1 MANVYP
7 GTEIPSEENVKT
19 YWKNICSLP
28 RDNNP
33 SIDNDGER
41 DQPFNTL
48 VKDPNIFY
56 LSSQR
61 EGTGQRKV
69 KVPEGMKIFIP
80 VLGVVATNF
89 ESQNS
94 TVPQPDLKALA
105 QLDQDS
111 IRQLSV
117 EINGQE
123 VPLAVLDNYRVPT
136 NEFDVEFPDYPQ
148 AIFPGYGAPRESK
161 AVADGRYLIIEPLSK
176 GKELIIHIKG
186 NILVD
191 AGKKALER
199 GFNEDL
205 TYTLTC

>member
-1 MANVYP
+1 
-7 GTEIPSEENVKT
+7 
-19 YWKNICSLP
+19 
-28 RDNNP
+28 
-33 SIDNDGER
+33 
-41 DQPFNTL
+41 

-94 TVPQPDLKALA
+94 TVQQPDLKALA

-123 VPLAVLDNYRVPT
+123 VPLAVLDNYKVPT

-148 AIFPGYGAPRESK
+148 AIFPGYGARKSK

>member
-7 GTEIPSEENVKT
+7 GTEIPSDENVKT
-19 YWKNICSLP
+19 FWENICSLP

-41 DQPFNTL
+41 DQPFNTR
-48 VKDPNIFY
+48 VKDSDIFY

-80 VLGVVATNF
+80 VLGVVATKF

-94 TVPQPDLKALA
+94 TVPQPDLRALA

-117 EINGQE
+117 EFN
-123 VPLAVLDNYRVPT
+123 VV
-136 NEFDVEFPDYPQ
+136 FPDYPQ
-148 AIFPGYGAPRESK
+148 AVFPGYGAPRESK

-191 AGKKALER
+191 PGERCLER

-205 TYTLTC
+205 TYT

>member
-7 GTEIPSEENVKT
+7 GTEIPSDENVKT
-19 YWKNICSLP
+19 FWENICSLP

-41 DQPFNTL
+41 DQPFNTR
-48 VKDPNIFY
+48 VKDSDIFY

-80 VLGVVATNF
+80 VLGVVATKF

-94 TVPQPDLKALA
+94 TVPQPDLRALA

-117 EINGQE
+117 EFNGQE
-123 VPLAVLDNYRVPT
+123 VPLAVL
-136 NEFDVEFPDYPQ
+136 
-148 AIFPGYGAPRESK
+148 I
-161 AVADGRYLIIEPLSK
+161 
-176 GKELIIHIKG
+176 
-186 NILVD
+186 
-191 AGKKALER
+191 
-199 GFNEDL
+199 
-205 TYTLTC
+205 

>member
-7 GTEIPSEENVKT
+7 GTEIPSAENVKT
-19 YWKNICSLP
+19 FWKNICNLP

-48 VKDPNIFY
+48 VEDPDIFY

-69 KVPEGMKIFIP
+69 KVPEEMKIFIP

-94 TVPQPDLKALA
+94 TVTQPDLKALA

-117 EINGQE
+117 EFNGQE
-123 VPLAVLDNYRVPT
+123 VPLAVLNNYRVPT
-136 NEFDVEFPDYPQ
+136 NEFDVVFPDYPQ
-148 AIFPGYGAPRESK
+148 AVFPGYGAPRESK

-186 NILVD
+186 NILVNP
-191 AGKKALER
+191 GVRSLER

-205 TYTLTC
+205 TYTLTG

>member
-1 MANVYP
+1 MANVYS
-7 GTEIPSEENVKT
+7 GTEIPSDENVKT
-19 YWKNICSLP
+19 FWENICSLP

-33 SIDNDGER
+33 SIDNDGDR

-48 VKDPNIFY
+48 VKDPDIFY
-56 LSSQR
+56 LSAQR

-94 TVPQPDLKALA
+94 TVPQPDLRALA

-117 EINGQE
+117 VFNGQE
-123 VPLAVLDNYRVPT
+123 VPLAVLNNYRVTT
-136 NEFDVEFPDYPQ
+136 NEFDVVFPDYPQ
-148 AIFPGYGAPRESK
+148 AVFPGYGAPRESK

-191 AGKKALER
+191 PGERCLER

-205 TYTLTC
+205 TYTLIG

>member
-7 GTEIPSEENVKT
+7 RTEIPSDENVKT
-19 YWKNICSLP
+19 FWENICSLP

-33 SIDNDGER
+33 SIDNNGER

-48 VKDPNIFY
+48 VKDPDIFY

-69 KVPEGMKIFIP
+69 KVPEGMKIFIS
-80 VLGVVATNF
+80 VLGVVATTF

-94 TVPQPDLKALA
+94 TVPQPDLRALA

-117 EINGQE
+117 EFNGQE
-123 VPLAVLDNYRVPT
+123 VPLADLNNYKVPT
-136 NEFDVEFPDYPQ
+136 NEFDVVFPDYPQ
-148 AIFPGYGAPRESK
+148 AVFPGYGAPRESK

-191 AGKKALER
+191 PGKRFLER

-205 TYTLTC
+205 TYTLIG